1 MVGLMLRSGG
11 RAIWCKTLKKASP
24 PERAQLYHGW
34 TGCGWCCAEPAAPR
48 LEHLWNAKKIEKYTI
63 HPASNHQSHRVSSK
77 LNKASSAQQ
86 QPPSWS
92 DFQANVAL
100 RFQSFALV
108 LNWKKNRKTSVS
120 KTVQQLGPK
129 ARNSNCSNQI
139 LFFERKP
146 NVFYLGQMCLEHFF
160 LICFASL
167 QDADWGH
174 LYKSKMSLHWN
185 LLKAKFIH
193 YR

>member
-1 MVGLMLRSGG
+1 MDGQDVGDVVLSQ
-11 RAIWCKTLKKASP
+11 
-24 PERAQLYHGW
+24 QL
-34 TGCGWCCAEPAAPR
+34 P
-48 LEHLWNAKKIEKYTI
+48 
-63 HPASNHQSHRVSSK
+63 VSSICGTQRKSRNTRYTLHPITNHTVWAPK

-160 LICFASL
+160 SYALQVCRMLIGATYTRARWVCTETSL
-167 QDADWGH
+167 K
-174 LYKSKMSLHWN
+174 LNSLN
-185 LLKAKFIH
+185 N
-193 YR
+193 